1 MVTFLAL
8 WPRPSQPLH
17 LYQAPRAQSRG
28 VEHPVPP
35 FNCPGL
41 EVIYHGTSIVTVIVF
56 VNTKQQYSCI
66 NLTCT
71 HSNNNNRSVT
81 QHGESCDYLA
91 LSARGNLIL
100 VAQAPVGAMQ
110 LTQKGWSFITL
121 VDSKYPMSRFKRPP
135 FRQSTEAGNLT
146 HASHDK

>member
-1 MVTFLAL
+1 MTFLAL

-41 EVIYHGTSIVTVIVF
+41 EVIYHGTIVTVIVF
-56 VNTKQQYSCI
+56 VNTKQRYPCSD
-66 NLTCT
+66 LTCP

-81 QHGESCDYLA
+81 KHGESCDYLA
-91 LSARGNLIL
+91 LSARENLIL

-110 LTQKGWSFITL
+110 LTQKGGSFITL
-121 VDSKYPMSRFKRPP
+121 GDNKHPMSRFKRQP

-146 HASHDK
+146 HASRDK